1 VYDFMLIII
10 IIKIAH
16 MPALSVYTSSIQN
29 TEQKYSSDNLSSY
42 SPDKTIMNAQMLST
56 EVDRVVLDT
65 DRPK

>member
-1 VYDFMLIII
+1 
-10 IIKIAH
+10 